1 VVRPECPGMKAEN
14 EMSSTKT
21 NNAQNS
27 NAQNSNAQNGTV
39 QSLHG
44 VKGNARRPYKFL
56 WMVEDRRAADGSEKS
71 FWTKVGV
78 AFENRDGSFSIEL
91 AAIPVNG
98 RLQMREPAL
107 REAEVA

>member
-1 VVRPECPGMKAEN
+1 M
-14 EMSSTKT
+14 STKAA
-21 NNAQNS
+21 AQNTT
-27 NAQNSNAQNGTV
+27 AQNTNPPKPS
-39 QSLHG
+39 
-44 VKGNARRPYKFL
+44 ARKPYKFL
-56 WMVEDRRAADGSEKS
+56 WMVEDRPGADGTEKS

>member
-1 VVRPECPGMKAEN
+1 M
-14 EMSSTKT
+14 STKT
-21 NNAQNS
+21 NTAQNT
-27 NAQNSNAQNGTV
+27 NTTKPAT
-39 QSLHG
+39 
-44 VKGNARRPYKFL
+44 RRPYKFL

-98 RLQMREPAL
+98 RMQMREPAL
-107 REAEVA
+107 REAEAA